1 MRVSTNAI
9 YRTGIEAIQRG
20 QSELARTQLQMSSG
34 KRILTPSDDPNGAVQ
49 ALQLRQRIAA
59 NEQFS
64 RNANYATTR
73 LQQEETVLQQMG
85 GALQRVRELTVQAAN
100 ATQTDE
106 SRRAIAVELRQIR
119 VSLVD
124 MANSRDANGEYLFA
138 GYRSTNRPFIND
150 AGGAI
155 DYLGDTGQR
164 FLALSPDQQVAVGDS
179 GDAFMTV
186 PRGNGVFVV
195 SPDAANTGA
204 AWVRI
209 AEVVDPTAITAES
222 YTITMTTAA
231 AYEVRDSSSAVV
243 ATGSWS
249 AGQAIE
255 FAGRRIVL
263 DGAPAAGDRYDV
275 DPAGTDSLFAMV
287 DDLVGALEAP
297 TFDAASR
304 AQLNNE
310 AGFALQNLDQSY
322 GRLLDLRT
330 RVGARLNTI
339 ERQGQIDEERKLL
352 LQTTLSH
359 VEDLDYAEAISR
371 FELQQAAL
379 EAAQQAYAEMSRLS
393 LFDFIR

>member
-20 QSELARTQLQMSSG
+20 QSELAQTQLQMSSG
-34 KRILTPSDDPNGAVQ
+34 KRILTPADDPNGAVQ

-59 NEQFS
+59 VEQFG
-64 RNANYATTR
+64 RNASYATTR

-85 GALQRVRELTVQAAN
+85 DALQRVRELTVEAAN

-138 GYRSTNRPFIND
+138 GYRSTNRPFVND
-150 AGGAI
+150 AGGET

-179 GDAFMTV
+179 GDVFMTV

-195 SPDAANTGA
+195 SPDAANAGA

-209 AEVVDPTAITAES
+209 AEVVDPVAVTAES
-222 YTITMTTAA
+222 YTITMTSAA

-243 ATGSWS
+243 ATGTWS
-249 AGQAIE
+249 PGQAID

-304 AQLNNE
+304 ARLNNE
-310 AGFALQNLDQSY
+310 AGLALQNLDQSL
-322 GRLLDLRT
+322 GRLLDVRT
-330 RVGARLNTI
+330 RIGARLNTI
-339 ERQGQIDEERKLL
+339 ESQGQLQEERKLL
-352 LQTTLSH
+352 LKTTLSQ

-371 FELQQAAL
+371 FQLQQTAL
-379 EAAQQAYAEMSRLS
+379 EAAQQTYAEMSRLS